1 LFSIPASFWLSLY
14 FISFFFIWGVFLPFW
29 GIWLSGKGMSS
40 ESIGLLFSIGLL
52 LRFVSNMTLL
62 PRVSDAKSTLGL
74 LRILGFFT
82 VLAFALLLF
91 FNGYMWLAGITLVA
105 NFMMGPLAPLG
116 DLIGARLVNQI
127 QLDYGRVRL
136 WGSLSFIVGS
146 TSAGWLIVGLGND
159 AILWSIIGAALTMWL
174 LSLLNL
180 SPQLHDEIDLNTE
193 EKKSLFTLFKRPSVL
208 LFLIIVGSIQ
218 GSHGAFYAFGTIHW
232 NEIGLSGVS
241 ISWLW
246 AIGVFAEI
254 LLMRFNKKLFGNWSI
269 KQMLL
274 LGIIAAIIRWL
285 VFSVSDDFYVL
296 AIFQTFHALTFA
308 VTHLA
313 AIRYIS
319 LQKKSEMV
327 SYQSLYSGVALG
339 LMMAGFTYLS
349 GLFYADLHGY
359 VFLIMSLLLM
369 PVFWCIKIWK
379 AE

>member
-1 LFSIPASFWLSLY
+1 LY

-29 GIWLSGKGMSS
+29 GIWLSGKGVSS

-52 LRFVSNMTLL
+52 LRFVSNLTVL
-62 PRVSDAKSTLGL
+62 PMVSSAKSTLRL
-74 LRILGFFT
+74 LRILGFCT
-82 VLAFALLLF
+82 ALAFTILLF
-91 FNGYMWLAGITLVA
+91 FNGYLWLAAITLIA

-136 WGSLSFIVGS
+136 WGSFSFIVGS
-146 TSAGWLIVGLGND
+146 TTVGWLIVGAGNE
-159 AILWSIIGAALTMWL
+159 AILWAIVGATLIMWL

-180 SPQLHDEIDLNTE
+180 SPQLDDQIDLTP
-193 EKKSLFTLFKRPSVL
+193 EKKQSLFTLFKRPSVL

-218 GSHGAFYAFGTIHW
+218 GSHGAFYAFGTIYW

-241 ISWLW
+241 IAWLW

-254 LLMRFNKKLFGNWSI
+254 LLMRFNKKLFTNWSI
-269 KQMLL
+269 KKMLL
-274 LGIIAAIIRWL
+274 LGLVAAIIRWL
-285 VFSVSDDFYVL
+285 VFSVSDNFYIL
-296 AIFQTFHALTFA
+296 AVFQTFHALTFA

-313 AIRYIS
+313 AVRYIS
-319 LQKKSEMV
+319 LQKNSEMV
-327 SYQSLYSGVALG
+327 SYQSLYSGVGLG

-349 GLFYADLHGY
+349 GLFYADLQGY
-359 VFLIMSLLLM
+359 IFLIMSLLLV